1 MNSFLKLLGF
11 ESGTHSVKTEVLAGL
26 TTFLTMSY
34 ILAVN
39 PQILSDAGMDK
50 GAVFTSTV
58 VTAALATLVMAFYAK
73 IPFALA
79 SGMGLNAFFAYT
91 LVLGSGYSWQQ
102 ALTAVL
108 VEGVIF
114 ILLTVFK
121 IREALVNCIPINIRY
136 AISAGIGLFVAFIGL
151 RNGGVVAP
159 NEATLIGL
167 APWTASSILALVGV
181 ILGGVL
187 MVKNVKGG
195 LFITILAVTIIGIP
209 LGVTVLPEGFTPVSA
224 PTSIESIAFKL
235 DFSKLLEFD
244 VNYIIIVFTLVFMDL
259 FDTLGTLIGASAK
272 AGMVDKDGKINHIN
286 QALMADAIG
295 TTCGALLGTS
305 TVTTYVES
313 TTGIAEGGRTG
324 LTSFTVAMFF
334 LASLFFSPIFLLI
347 PAAAT
352 TSALVI
358 VGVMMVETMKNIK
371 MTDFTEVIPCFI
383 TMVMMP
389 FAYSISEGIVLGLL
403 SYVLIKVL
411 TGKAKE
417 LSIVMYILAVLFV
430 LKYII

>member
-108 VEGVIF
+108 VEGVVF

>member
-167 APWTASSILALVGV
+167 APWTASSFLALVGV

-334 LASLFFSPIFLLI
+334 LVSLFFSPIFLLI

>member
-108 VEGVIF
+108 IEGVIF

-151 RNGGVVAP
+151 KNGGVVAP